1 MKFTYSA
8 LTAALMLAFGATSVV
23 AAEGDTPPNAV
34 PGECYARVYIAPT
47 VETTYQQVISKAA
60 TQTIAVTALVYG
72 TEEKTVLVR
81 EPSTQLEVIPATY
94 KTVTEEIVV
103 KPASTR
109 LEVVP
114 ATYTTTSE
122 TVVVQEASTQWKR
135 GRAWLGKA
143 IDTKSFTSND
153 GSIDDEV
160 MCLIEI
166 PAVTKEVFTRVEA
179 TPATTREV
187 AIPAVTKTVTS
198 TVVDQP
204 ATTREVAIPAEYK
217 TVTIT
222 NVVTPAQETVTAIPA
237 EYDTV
242 AQTKTT
248 SEGRHEWRTI
258 LCETNATPETIK
270 QLQQALKN
278 EGFHPGPIDG
288 VIRNQTMSAVNA
300 YQTAKGLPVDQYINM
315 ETVKSLGL

>member
-60 TQTIAVTALVYG
+60 TQTIAVTAPVYG

-153 GSIDDEV
+153 GSIDD
-160 MCLIEI
+160 
-166 PAVTKEVFTRVEA
+166 
-179 TPATTREV
+179 
-187 AIPAVTKTVTS
+187 
-198 TVVDQP
+198 
-204 ATTREVAIPAEYK
+204 
-217 TVTIT
+217 
-222 NVVTPAQETVTAIPA
+222 
-237 EYDTV
+237 
-242 AQTKTT
+242 
-248 SEGRHEWRTI
+248 
-258 LCETNATPETIK
+258 
-270 QLQQALKN
+270 
-278 EGFHPGPIDG
+278 
-288 VIRNQTMSAVNA
+288 
-300 YQTAKGLPVDQYINM
+300 
-315 ETVKSLGL
+315 

>member
-8 LTAALMLAFGATSVV
+8 LTAAMMLAFGATSI
-23 AAEGDTPPNAV
+23 AAEMGETPPNPV

-47 VETTYQQVISKAA
+47 VETTYSQVVAKEA
-60 TQTIAVTALVYG
+60 TKQIAVTPAVYG
-72 TEEKTVLVR
+72 TEQKTVLVR
-81 EPSTQLEVIPATY
+81 AASTKLEVVPATY
-94 KTVTEEIVV
+94 KTVSEEIVV
-103 KPASTR
+103 KAASSR

-114 ATYTTTSE
+114 ATYTTKSE
-122 TVVVQEASTQWKR
+122 TVVVKEASTQWKR

-160 MCLIEI
+160 MCLVEI
-166 PAVTKEVFTRVEA
+166 PAVTKEVLTRVEA

-187 AIPAVTKTVTS
+187 AIPAVTKVVTS

-204 ATTREVAIPAEYK
+204 ATTREVTIPAEYK
-217 TVTIT
+217 TITVTK
-222 NVVTPAQETVTAIPA
+222 VVTPAQETVTEIPA
-237 EYDTV
+237 VYDSV
-242 AQTKTT
+242 ATTKTT

-258 LCETNATPETIK
+258 LCETNATPERIK
-270 QLQQALKN
+270 QLQQALFDA
-278 EGFHPGPIDG
+278 GFPPGPIDG

-300 YQTAKGLPVDQYINM
+300 YQAAKGLPVDQYINM
-315 ETVKSLGL
+315 QTVDALGI